1 MSSRYIVRRSALP
14 KLPIHEHMPRPN
26 PRKLRFLFVSRW
38 GEILDI
44 AHAVQQE
51 GHAVKLCNEYRPWH
65 EIGDGFVPKARHWE
79 KHVDWADLIVFD
91 YTGFGK
97 QAAAL
102 RAAGKLVI
110 GGTEYTDRLELDR
123 SFGQNEL
130 RRHKVGILG
139 YKEFSS
145 FQTAIEHVSSHPNRY
160 VIKPSGEVQDFKQLL
175 FVGQEDNGSDI
186 IRMLKA
192 YEKTWGDQIGH
203 FQLQR
208 RVTGVEVAVSAL
220 FNGKRFLRP
229 VNVNFEHKKLF
240 PKELGVA
247 TGEMG
252 TSMFWTD
259 DSPIFNATLARM
271 EATLAREGFVG
282 MLDINCIVNGS
293 GIYPLEFTARFGFPT
308 IFIQRAGI
316 TEPLGQM
323 LLKLARGEDFQ
334 LQTRRGFQ
342 IGALIVVPPFPYE
355 DAKTFN
361 TFSRDS
367 VVVVRKNMR
376 EGLHL
381 MHLKQVEGEW
391 LITGDAGVALV
402 VTGTGT
408 SMKDAQR
415 QMYNRIGN
423 VLINNAY
430 YRTDIGD
437 RWAEDHDR
445 LWSWNLL

>member
-1 MSSRYIVRRSALP
+1 MIAANAHVINLI
-14 KLPIHEHMPRPN
+14 LITMPH
-26 PRKLRFLFVSRW
+26 PRKRKTRFLFVSRW

-51 GHAVKLCNEYRPWH
+51 GHDVKLFIEYRPWH
-65 EIGDGFVPKARHWE
+65 EIGDGFVPKARSWE
-79 KHVDWADLIVFD
+79 KHIDWADIIVFD
-91 YTGFGK
+91 YTGYG
-97 QAAAL
+97 AHATRL

-130 RRHKVGILG
+130 KKHKVGILG

-145 FQTAIEHVSSHPNRY
+145 FQTAIDYVVSHPQRY
-160 VIKPSGEVQDFKQLL
+160 VIKPSGEVQDYKQLL
-175 FVGQEDNGSDI
+175 FVGHDDDGSDI

-192 YEKTWGDQIGH
+192 YEKTWGDEIGH

-208 RVTGVEVAVSAL
+208 KVSGVEVAVSAF
-220 FNGKRFLRP
+220 FNGHCFIRP
-229 VNVNFEHKKLF
+229 VNINFEHKKLF

-259 DSPIFNATLARM
+259 DSPIFDATLVKLEKTLARD
-271 EATLAREGFVG
+271 GFIG
-282 MLDINCIVNGS
+282 IIDINCIVNAS
-293 GIYPLEFTARFGFPT
+293 GIYPLEFTTRFGFPT
-308 IFIQRAGI
+308 VFIQRDGI
-316 TEPLGQM
+316 TEPFGEL
-323 LLKLARGEDFQ
+323 LLKLARGEDFK
-334 LQTRRGFQ
+334 LHTRRGFQ
-342 IGALIVVPPFPYE
+342 IGALMVVPPFPYE
-355 DAKTFN
+355 DEKTFN

-367 VVVVRKNMR
+367 VVVVKKSLR

-381 MHLKQVEGEW
+381 MHLKLVEGEW
-391 LITGDAGVALV
+391 LITGDAGVALL

-415 QMYNRIGN
+415 QMYNRIHH

-437 RWAEDHDR
+437 RWAEDHDL